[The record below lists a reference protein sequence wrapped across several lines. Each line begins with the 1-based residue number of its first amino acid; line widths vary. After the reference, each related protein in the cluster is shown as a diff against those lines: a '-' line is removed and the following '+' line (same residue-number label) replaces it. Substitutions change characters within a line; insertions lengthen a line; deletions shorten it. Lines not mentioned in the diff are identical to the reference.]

1 MFKRCCA
8 LAALAM
14 ATLLAAPVWASG
26 DRVHITNLGSC
37 TAGRPW
43 DVYVIGAD
51 SATDCDPAAPNG
63 TSEAH
68 CRCLNGTIA
77 AVTSG
82 TGSAGD
88 SFKTIDLPSGTDPV
102 ADSSTDT
109 LAVTCTAPLT
119 CTGNSGTDTW
129 ALAWSA
135 TPLVSTDIDT
145 SAELRGI
152 LTDETGTGAAVFV
165 GCSNCLGGTEI
176 NESGLAA
183 VPTATALAANPADC
197 STADGT
203 ELAWSINASGDLSCA
218 AVAFTSK
225 TLSKKTSSTTINNTT
240 TETAIFSYT
249 IPANTVDANGGLRLH
264 LDNEWLNN
272 TGAYRGFVIKAKLG
286 GATVIE
292 FTTGNSW
299 AGPSATRSLVEVDL
313 RLDAL
318 GATNSQIVT
327 LRWQMQSSVG
337 AFGTLTTGTGRTGTT
352 SPPYLLVNSG
362 TLSKDMT
369 ASQVLEVSIT
379 LSTNSTNLEWKS
391 YAGTLELL
399 NP

>member
-1 MFKRCCA
+1 MMRARIALLLSLFACPA
-8 LAALAM
+8 LAQLQAVDATKRPTCTDGKPWALW
-14 ATLLAAPVWASG
+14 LLNES
-26 DRVHITNLGSC
+26 
-37 TAGRPW
+37 
-43 DVYVIGAD
+43 
-51 SATDCDPAAPNG
+51 SATDCDATAG
-63 TSEAH
+63 GSSEAL
-68 CRCLNGTIA
+68 CCCKDGTVA
-77 AVTSG
+77 ACASG
-82 TGSAGD
+82 GSGGN
-88 SFKTIDLPSGTDPV
+88 SFETVNAPSGTDPV
-102 ADSSTDT
+102 ADSSMDTLNLTASGGLTITGDSSTDT
-109 LAVTCTAPLT
+109 LAFAV
-119 CTGNSGTDTW
+119 GNV
-129 ALAWSA
+129 A
-135 TPLVSTDIDT
+135 
-145 SAELRGI
+145 
-152 LTDETGTGAAVFV
+152 
-165 GCSNCLGGTEI
+165 
-176 NESGLAA
+176 
-183 VPTATALAANPADC
+183 TATALAANPADC
-197 STADGT
+197 SIGDGT
-203 ELAWSINASGDLSCA
+203 ELAWRINASGDLSCA

-225 TLSKKTSSTTINNTT
+225 TLSKKTSATTINNTT
-240 TETAIFSYT
+240 TDTAIFSYT

-379 LSTNSTNLEWKS
+379 LSTNSTNLEWKA